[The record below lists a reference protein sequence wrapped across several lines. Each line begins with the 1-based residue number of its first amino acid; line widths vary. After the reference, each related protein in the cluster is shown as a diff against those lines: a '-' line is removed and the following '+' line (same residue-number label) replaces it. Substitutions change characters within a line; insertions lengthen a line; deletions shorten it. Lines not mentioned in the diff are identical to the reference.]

1 MNRASIRLRITAIA
15 VAAVALVLL
24 AASVL
29 LVAVL
34 RGQLT
39 SSVDTALV
47 QRADD
52 IASLVETA
60 EQIPVELA
68 GSQQEGFAQ
77 LLDGS
82 GWVVSSTPNLEG
94 QPSLPIDY
102 DQQTGEVVRTVRALE
117 VDDDVFRVLS
127 RTVETRSGMAV
138 LHVGTTFDVVAESI
152 GVLTATLAVA
162 IPMVVALVGALVWW
176 LVGRTLEPVE
186 AIRSEVAEIGSSDLH
201 RRVPQPRHDDEIG
214 RLARTM
220 NQMLGRVE
228 ASVDRQQRFV
238 ADASHELRSPL
249 TRLRVEIEVR
259 LAATEVEGR
268 EVLEGLLEDVIGL
281 QRLVEDLLH
290 LARADGGQ
298 TSLEWER
305 VDLDDI
311 VFRETERLKAE
322 GRILVDVSGVSGAQV
337 RGDPRQLTRAIRNLC
352 DNAGRHA
359 LGTVTVTLAEQ
370 DDTAVLTV
378 ADDGPGIPSD
388 QVDFVFERFGR
399 LDDSRTQAT
408 GGTGLGLAITREIIE
423 RHHGTVAIDPDHQTG
438 ACFVVTLPLA

>member
-1 MNRASIRLRITAIA
+1 MNRASIRLRVTAIA
-15 VAAVALVLL
+15 VAAVAGVLSVVSVALVVVQRNQL
-24 AASVL
+24 A
-29 LVAVL
+29 
-34 RGQLT
+34 
-39 SSVDTALV
+39 SSVDAALA
-47 QRADD
+47 QRAED
-52 IASLVETA
+52 IASLIETA
-60 EQIPVELA
+60 EQIPIELA

-77 LLDGS
+77 LLDSS
-82 GWVVSSTPNLEG
+82 GRVISSTPNLKG
-94 QPSLPIDY
+94 APSLPIDY
-102 DQQTGEVVRTVRALE
+102 EQSAGEVVRTVRGLE

-127 RTVETRSGMAV
+127 RTVETGLGRAV
-138 LHVGTTFDVVAESI
+138 LHVGTTFDVVAEST
-152 GVLTATLAVA
+152 GVLTAALAVA
-162 IPMVVALVGALVWW
+162 IPIVVALVGALVWW
-176 LVGRTLEPVE
+176 LVRRTLEPVE

-201 RRVPQPRHDDEIG
+201 RRVPQPGHDDEIG

-220 NQMLGRVE
+220 NQMLDRVE

-249 TRLRVEIEVR
+249 TRLRTEVEVR
-259 LAATEVEGR
+259 LAVTDVEDR
-268 EVLEGLLEDVIGL
+268 AVLEGLLEEVIGL

-298 TSLEWER
+298 VSLEWEL
-305 VDLDDI
+305 VDLDDV
-311 VFRETERLKAE
+311 VFREAERLKAE

-337 RGDPRQLTRAIRNLC
+337 RGDARQLTRAIMNLC
-352 DNAGRHA
+352 ENAGRHA
-359 LGTVTVTLAEQ
+359 IGTVTVTLAER
-370 DDTAVLTV
+370 DDTAVLTI

-388 QVDFVFERFGR
+388 RVDFVFERFGR

>member
-1 MNRASIRLRITAIA
+1 VNRASIRLRITAIA

-238 ADASHELRSPL
+238 
-249 TRLRVEIEVR
+249 
-259 LAATEVEGR
+259 
-268 EVLEGLLEDVIGL
+268 LEGLLEDVIGL

>member
-1 MNRASIRLRITAIA
+1 MNRASIRLRVTVIA
-15 VAAVALVLL
+15 VAAVAG
-24 AASVL
+24 VL
-29 LVAVL
+29 LVVSVALVVVQ
-34 RGQLT
+34 RNQLT
-39 SSVDTALV
+39 SSVDAALA
-47 QRADD
+47 QRAED
-52 IASLVETA
+52 IASLVESA
-60 EQIPVELA
+60 DPIPVKLA

-82 GWVVSSTPNLEG
+82 GRVVSSTPNLVGE
-94 QPSLPIDY
+94 PSLPIDY
-102 DQQTGEVVRTVRALE
+102 DRQSGEVVRTVRGLE

-127 RTVETRSGMAV
+127 RPVETGLGRAV
-138 LHVGTTFDVVAESI
+138 LHVGTTFDVVAESA
-152 GVLTATLAVA
+152 GVLTAALAVA
-162 IPMVVALVGALVWW
+162 VPIVVALVGALVWW

-228 ASVDRQQRFV
+228 ASVDRQKRFV

-249 TRLRVEIEVR
+249 TRLRTEVEVR
-259 LAATEVEGR
+259 LAAAGVAER
-268 EVLEGLLEDVIGL
+268 AVLGGLLEDVIGL
-281 QRLVEDLLH
+281 QHLVEDLLH
-290 LARADGGQ
+290 LARADGEQ
-298 TSLEWER
+298 VSLEWEQ

-311 VFRETERLKAE
+311 VFREAERLKGE

-337 RGDPRQLTRAIRNLC
+337 RGDARQLTRAIRNLC

-359 LGTVTVTLAEQ
+359 ADAVTLKLGEQ
-370 DDTAVLTV
+370 DGAAVLTV

-399 LDDSRTQAT
+399 RDDSRTQAT
-408 GGTGLGLAITREIIE
+408 GGTGLGLAITREIVE
-423 RHHGTVAIDPDHQTG
+423 GHHGAIGIDPDHQPG

>member
-1 MNRASIRLRITAIA
+1 MVS
-15 VAAVALVLL
+15 VALV
-24 AASVL
+24 V
-29 LVAVL
+29 VQ
-34 RGQLT
+34 RNQLT
-39 SSVDTALV
+39 SSVDAALA
-47 QRADD
+47 QRAAD
-52 IASLVETA
+52 IASLVESA
-60 EQIPVELA
+60 DPIPGELA

-77 LLDGS
+77 LLDVS
-82 GWVVSSTPNLEG
+82 GRVVSSTPNLKGE
-94 QPSLPIDY
+94 PSLPIDY
-102 DQQTGEVVRTVRALE
+102 EQSAGEVVRTVRGLE

-127 RTVETRSGMAV
+127 RTVQTRSGMAV
-138 LHVGTTFDVVAESI
+138 LHVGTTFDVVAEST
-152 GVLTATLAVA
+152 GVLTTALAVA
-162 IPMVVALVGALVWW
+162 IPIVVALVGALVWW

-214 RLARTM
+214 RLAKTM
-220 NQMLGRVE
+220 NQMLDRVQ
-228 ASVDRQQRFV
+228 AAVDRQQRFI

-249 TRLRVEIEVR
+249 TRLRTEVEVR
-259 LAATEVEGR
+259 LATTDVTER
-268 EVLEGLLEDVIGL
+268 AVLESLLEDVIGL
-281 QRLVEDLLH
+281 QGLVEDLLH

-298 TSLEWER
+298 VSLQWEL

-311 VFRETERLKAE
+311 VFREAERLKAE

-337 RGDPRQLTRAIRNLC
+337 CGDAPQLARAIRNLC

-359 LGTVTVTLAEQ
+359 LGMVAVTLAER

-423 RHHGTVAIDPDHQTG
+423 RHHGAVAIDPDHQPG
-438 ACFVVTLPLA
+438 ACFVVTLPLAEAGLHPARDR